1 MIDDFFRYQDI
12 YYSLNNDY
20 NDDYDGLDDFDG
32 LDDSDGYGDWYPG
45 DND

>member
-1 MIDDFFRYQDI
+1 MNDDFFRYQDI
-12 YYSLNNDY
+12 YYSLNNEYD
-20 NDDYDGLDDFDG
+20 DDYYD

>member
-1 MIDDFFRYQDI
+1 MDDFFRYQDI
-12 YYSLNNDY
+12 YYSLNY
-20 NDDYDGLDDFDG
+20 NDEYDD

>member
-1 MIDDFFRYQDI
+1 MSDDFFRYQDI
-12 YYSLNNDY
+12 YYSLNND
-20 NDDYDGLDDFDG
+20 DEYDN